1 MESSNKV
8 LVGSDVTDVF
18 VEELSGVSHTVPTH
32 IDINPEN
39 VEHGLAKL
47 VLTLVELIRRLME
60 KQAMRRMDGGS
71 LTDEEVE
78 RLGES
83 LFLLEKKMVELKDYF
98 DLKHEDLNLDLG
110 PLGQLM

>member
-8 LVGSDVTDVF
+8 LVGSDVIDAFAEKLPNVGQT
-18 VEELSGVSHTVPTH
+18 LPNH
-32 IDINPEN
+32 IDVNPQN
-39 VEHGLAKL
+39 VQHGLAKL
-47 VLTLVELIRRLME
+47 VLTLVELIRKLME

-71 LTDEEVE
+71 LSEEEIE

-83 LFLLEKKMVELKDYF
+83 MLLLENKMDELKNYF
-98 DLKHEDLNLDLG
+98 GLKDEDLNLDLG

>member
-1 MESSNKV
+1 MENSNKV
-8 LVGSDVTDVF
+8 LVGADVIDVF
-18 VEELSGVSHTVPTH
+18 VEELSNVNHTVPKH
-32 IDINPEN
+32 IDVNPED
-39 VEHGLAKL
+39 VEQGLVKL
-47 VLTLVELIRRLME
+47 VLTLVELIRKLME

-83 LFLLEKKMVELKDYF
+83 LFLLEKKMVELRDYF
-98 DLKHEDLNLDLG
+98 GLKQEDLNLNLG

>member
-8 LVGSDVTDVF
+8 LVGSDVIDVF
-18 VEELSGVSHTVPTH
+18 VEELSNVSHTVPKH
-32 IDINPEN
+32 IDVNPEN

-47 VLTLVELIRRLME
+47 VLTLIELIRKLME
-60 KQAMRRMDGGS
+60 KQAMRRLDGGS

-83 LFLLEKKMVELKDYF
+83 LLLLEKKMGELKDYF
-98 DLKHEDLNLDLG
+98 GLKSEDLNLDLG
-110 PLGQLM
+110 PLGRLM